1 MNKEY
6 IYLSD
11 KELLVIDENGHAT
24 KRNIESDNMHD
35 MLLLENDLEKINN
48 TIIRY
53 EKIIHQDEEAKLTKK
68 RKVILAM
75 VPFIIG
81 MSAYG
86 IACLINP
93 SAFSHIIPVTIG
105 FAMGTAA
112 IDASFILGTI
122 HHSYHI
128 NGIKSGLSTAYQLRE
143 ELEQRLRNVKVN
155 SKDFIE
161 QDMVDSKKKNQKIND
176 VVILEE
182 STQFCEEAQ
191 KQLNESYTTGYEQ
204 RGPVLTKK
212 LTPPKHK

>member
-6 IYLSD
+6 VYLSD

-35 MLLLENDLEKINN
+35 MLLLENDLEKINE

-53 EKIIHQDEEAKLTKK
+53 EKIIHQGEEIKLTKK
-68 RKVILAM
+68 EKVFFAM
-75 VPFIIG
+75 LPFIIG

-86 IACLINP
+86 IAGLINP
-93 SAFSHIIPVTIG
+93 SVFLHIIPSTIG
-105 FAMGTAA
+105 LALGTAI
-112 IDASFILGTI
+112 IDVSFVVTTR
-122 HHSYHI
+122 HHSHHI

-143 ELEQRLRNVKVN
+143 ELEQRLSNIKEK

-161 QDMVDSKKKNQKIND
+161 QDIVNSKKNNSKIND
-176 VVILEE
+176 IVILEE

-191 KQLNESYTTGYEQ
+191 KQLNESYATGYGQ
-204 RGPVLTKK
+204 KVKRLTLKK
-212 LTPPKHK
+212 

>member
-6 IYLSD
+6 VYLSN
-11 KELLVIDENGHAT
+11 EEVLVIDENGHAT

-35 MLLLENDLEKINN
+35 MLLLENDLEKINE

-53 EKIIHQDEEAKLTKK
+53 EKIIHQEEMEEIKK
-68 RKVILAM
+68 KNKIILAM
-75 VPFIIG
+75 MPFIVG
-81 MSAYG
+81 MSIYG

-93 SAFSHIIPVTIG
+93 SVFSLIIPTTIG
-105 FAMGTAA
+105 IALGTAA
-112 IDASFILGTI
+112 IDVPFVIGAR
-122 HHSYHI
+122 HHSNHI

-143 ELEQRLRNVKVN
+143 ELEQRLSNIKEK

-161 QDMVDSKKKNQKIND
+161 QDAVNSNKNNPKIND

-191 KQLNESYTTGYEQ
+191 KKLNESYTTGYGQ
-204 RGPVLTKK
+204 KVKRLALKK
-212 LTPPKHK
+212 